1 MCMTVQAA
9 LMAPAADIGWI
20 VAGGVA
26 VIVAVTPLAVL
37 VWLAR
42 PRRRRP
48 KR

>member
-1 MCMTVQAA
+1 MGMAVQAA
-9 LMAPAADIGWI
+9 LMAPAIDIGWVI
-20 VAGGVA
+20 AGGAA

-42 PRRRRP
+42 PHRRQP